1 VPINFP
7 FAFEVLVAKI
17 FNHLFSPK
25 GLKVEDSAQQNLQE
39 VIDKFFKTPVF
50 GNWGS
55 FTCDN
60 NTSNFPKVTSSSGR
74 NDGHGYTIAT
84 DSAKNGVRRR
94 FKKLPPHGL
103 WLLPRPQSSSP
114 DLMHISMSNGE
125 KRILCVA
132 VKNYSPGSHLGT
144 TDIDTE
150 IGKAVRMIPDST
162 YRAVLVV
169 ACTSYSKEISS
180 CFGGCGFFVYPTE
193 GESDLLEV
201 ILLNLTSPEL
211 RARICG
217 VDKSE
222 GIRGLEILIRKTHGH
237 LGFNDV
243 PVDTDPSLMSDS
255 TDSEL

>member
-1 VPINFP
+1 MPINFP

-84 DSAKNGVRRR
+84 DSANNGVRRR

-150 IGKAVRMIPDST
+150 IWKAVRMIPDST

-169 ACTSYSKEISS
+169 ACTSYSEEILS
-180 CFGGCGFFVYPTE
+180 CFEGCGYFVYPTK